1 MRRLVDRPFLQVSEA
16 NRGMSQAKDQLKS
29 ENASM
34 TAHQANLFNQPQ
46 PQQDA
51 TTSTAAAPPN
61 PPSLRLD
68 DNEVAD
74 TGDRMFEGNL
84 LREMGNAAYKQAL
97 AAPHTAVRKR
107 RLQEAVDLY
116 WQAHN
121 MDPDSVTALT
131 NLAAAHMALGEHG
144 KAVRD
149 CDLAVSTATRVRVS

>member
-16 NRGMSQAKDQLKS
+16 NRGISQAKDQLKS

-51 TTSTAAAPPN
+51 TTSTAAAAPN

-107 RLQEAVDLY
+107 RLQEAVDL
-116 WQAHN
+116 
-121 MDPDSVTALT
+121 
-131 NLAAAHMALGEHG
+131 
-144 KAVRD
+144 
-149 CDLAVSTATRVRVS
+149 